1 MSVSTEET
9 LFTAA
14 RSRRLACDR
23 CHRHKLRC
31 ERSPVIVNGNI
42 AVPLGSCKRC
52 MKARVPCQ
60 TVAGTFTTSSSASPR
75 RKSYRVVD
83 QEGPGGEP
91 TEDTE
96 PPITAS
102 DVSISFSATTE
113 AASYDSGPYG
123 ASSPPFNHSDASML
137 DIDAFNLG
145 TGDFMGIGSTTT
157 SSDTLNS
164 LALVGSP
171 LTTCGLLLDDEPGGD
186 GTLVQMDHP
195 EVQMQYDGFV
205 DLTCFGGMAR
215 PSGSDASPGRPM
227 DYDEPA
233 ALKTTATLP
242 PAESGSREDC
252 RRRLLELH
260 SLLFNELQ
268 CITHAD
274 LADAL
279 FSADSPGLSSSD
291 KAGLGDNLNI
301 IRRVL
306 FASERLLEL
315 LRIIRAADAGSRLG
329 LGTGSMGS
337 YSVSQCKGG
346 PASPTASGRL
356 LRHSLLPAGSTGSTG
371 STGSDG
377 ETFLEAAPSF
387 VDLPFVIS
395 FLTCHVGLLSV
406 YRAVFTH
413 IHEALRAREPIR
425 PTSGRHRSWPGPSSR
440 AMRGS
445 LQQATALTSQH
456 VLGIRIQMEVMTH
469 MLEQVGDA
477 WAGAAMDGGVER
489 QDERLDREAGATLFG
504 SPATMALLQ
513 VMLRYEGYSGASDEG
528 CRVGLATLMN
538 LQKSI
543 RKLLRSSN
551 VSENF

>member
-1 MSVSTEET
+1 MSVSAEET
-9 LFTAA
+9 FFTAA

-31 ERSPVIVNGNI
+31 ERSPVIVNGSI

-52 MKARVPCQ
+52 MKARVECQ
-60 TVAGTFTTSSSASPR
+60 TVAGTFTTSSYASPR
-75 RKSYRVVD
+75 RKSHRVVD

-102 DVSISFSATTE
+102 DVTISFSATTE
-113 AASYDSGPYG
+113 AGSYDSAPYG

-145 TGDFMGIGSTTT
+145 TGDFMGIESTTT
-157 SSDTLNS
+157 SSATLNS

-186 GTLVQMDHP
+186 GSLVQMDHP

-215 PSGSDASPGRPM
+215 PSGSDASPDRPM
-227 DYDEPA
+227 DHDEPA
-233 ALKTTATLP
+233 ALQTTATLP

-268 CITHAD
+268 CITQAD

-279 FSADSPGLSSSD
+279 FSADSPGLSSRD

-315 LRIIRAADAGSRLG
+315 LRIIRTADASSRLG

-337 YSVSQCKGG
+337 CSVSQCKGG
-346 PASPTASGRL
+346 PASPFERHVPATASGRL
-356 LRHSLLPAGSTGSTG
+356 LRHSLLPAGS
-371 STGSDG
+371 DG
-377 ETFLEAAPSF
+377 ETVLEAAPSF

-395 FLTCHVGLLSV
+395 FLTCYVGLLSV

-477 WAGAAMDGGVER
+477 WAGAAMDDGVES
-489 QDERLDREAGATLFG
+489 QAEMLDREAGATLFG

-551 VSENF
+551 VSETF